1 MNTFWIGLLWVAVAY
16 LLGGIPFGYLLVRFR
31 RGSDIRKLGSG
42 NTGATNVARTS
53 GWTDGLITLL
63 LDAAKGYLA
72 VTVAALLT
80 HRNLG
85 FMALS
90 AGSAVLGH
98 VFPIY
103 LRLRGGKGVATSV
116 GVFFALATLPTAAAL
131 LIFLVILAIWRFVSL
146 ASVLA
151 AASFPVLYFLID
163 YSRQPSL
170 WVLLA
175 AIFSSGLVI
184 LRHHENIKRLVLGT
198 ENRLRRLKK

>member
-1 MNTFWIGLLWVAVAY
+1 M
-16 LLGGIPFGYLLVRFR
+16 RFR

-42 NTGATNVARTS
+42 NTGATNVARAS

-80 HRNLG
+80 HGNLG

-103 LRLRGGKGVATSV
+103 LRFRGGKGVATSV
-116 GVFFALATLPTAAAL
+116 GVFFALAALPTAAAL

-146 ASVLA
+146 ASVLT

-163 YSRQPSL
+163 YRRQPSL
-170 WVLLA
+170 WALLA
-175 AIFSSGLVI
+175 AVFSSGLVI

-198 ENRLRRLKK
+198 ENRLSGLKK